1 MNWAPPVL
9 SSSRLYQ
16 PLWSGPG
23 VDDITG
29 FYCIEKKNTL
39 HPSQSNRTVFLLCF
53 ECYPSTFTRF
63 PSRPFDL
70 SSPFLSVEFD
80 DEEFPC
86 QKVTGPPRQGRWW
99 EEEGVGG
106 GAVAGA
112 LESANSSPFPF
123 AGLRELWFALRK
135 GQPHARTGSLR
146 SFLDAFLLL
155 VARFFPLLR
164 RSRKRGMKWIV
175 NEWLDKRTWCIFRLS
190 LVLYVKACIQIRTPP
205 N

>member
-106 GAVAGA
+106 GGLLRAPLNRPTVPRSLSPAF
-112 LESANSSPFPF
+112 ANY
-123 AGLRELWFALRK
+123 
-135 GQPHARTGSLR
+135 GSLFERANRTREPDRCGPSLTR
-146 SFLDAFLLL
+146 SCCSLLG
-155 VARFFPLLR
+155 FFPSCEGLE
-164 RSRKRGMKWIV
+164 KG
-175 NEWLDKRTWCIFRLS
+175 EWNGLWMND
-190 LVLYVKACIQIRTPP
+190 
-205 N
+205 